1 MRDVVIWLN
10 LHLDWV
16 NQNVS
21 NTFFHILQRKYSPKR
36 KYGDWFHGAY
46 SRKVWETKR
55 KHILEDESF
64 WIILNPSRSEIL
76 LIGMAECRMPN
87 ANDGKKRV
95 SNLPFISLKT
105 AWVVC
110 KQCLPKH
117 FNKTRM
123 TRTQWTYWN
132 TISGKCT
139 FAYNSIV
146 LISSNWLKITLCWTQ
161 KHNWCL
167 CMELFVFVVI
177 DMKIKKNNSIK
188 LKCF

>member
-1 MRDVVIWLN
+1 MN
-10 LHLDWV
+10 H
-16 NQNVS
+16 S
-21 NTFFHILQRKYSPKR
+21 
-36 KYGDWFHGAY
+36 
-46 SRKVWETKR
+46 
-55 KHILEDESF
+55 ESF
-64 WIILNPSRSEIL
+64 WIHHVLKFYL
-76 LIGMAECRMPN
+76 LAWPIEKGMPN
-87 ANDGKKRV
+87 ANDGKKIV

-117 FNKTRM
+117 FNKTYMQTDYNESKQNETNRM

-167 CMELFVFVVI
+167 CMELFVFVVV